1 MRLDFQANTKKQ
13 FNRLNQCRVTHMVM
27 MPHEAFA
34 TLALLVL
41 VFAATVVD
49 LRRHRIP
56 NFFTAGFA
64 LLGFFTQYALYG
76 FPGVRSGAIGFLV
89 PLALLVP
96 FYAVRWMGAGDVK
109 LAASAGIFLG
119 WPNSL
124 LAVGLSLGFGSL
136 AAFMLLAANGGLKA
150 LISRYAVMAKSLL
163 TTGDFAYIAPAPG
176 DQAARRFPYA
186 FVIALGTVA
195 TLWWAGRMEPFI
207 RDLEGLPHAW

>member
-1 MRLDFQANTKKQ
+1 
-13 FNRLNQCRVTHMVM
+13 MVM

-41 VFAATVVD
+41 VFAATAAD
-49 LRRHRIP
+49 LCRHRIP
-56 NFFTAGFA
+56 NFLTAGFA
-64 LLGFFTQYALYG
+64 LLGFFTQYTLDG

-109 LAASAGIFLG
+109 LAAAAGVFLG

-150 LISRYAVMAKSLL
+150 LMSRYAVMAQSLL
-163 TTGDFAYIAPAPG
+163 ATGGFAYIEPAPG
-176 DQAARRFPYA
+176 EPAARRFPYA

-195 TLWWAGRMEPFI
+195 TLWWAGQMESFI
-207 RDLEGLPHAW
+207 QNLKGLTYVW